1 MTKLY
6 KQKEIEIVNPPPKN
20 FEEAI
25 SRLVDK
31 YTSTINEKIIHEIL
45 IKYEIMDCK
54 RRKW

>member
-20 FEEAI
+20 FEESI

-45 IKYEIMDCK
+45 KKYEILYST
-54 RRKW
+54 R

>member
-25 SRLVDK
+25 SMLVDE
-31 YTSTINEKIIHEIL
+31 YTKTINEKLIHEIL
-45 IKYEIMDCK
+45 NKL
-54 RRKW
+54 

>member
-6 KQKEIEIVNPPPKN
+6 KQKEIEIINPPKN

-45 IKYEIMDCK
+45 NHEIIYCK

>member
-6 KQKEIEIVNPPPKN
+6 KQKEIEIVNPPAKN

-31 YTSTINEKIIHEIL
+31 LTSSINEKIIHEIL
-45 IKYEIMDCK
+45 NNHETIHCK
-54 RRKW
+54 R